1 MSFSVNSHYHWI
13 SINHREA
20 STQSCCFSA
29 SLILYGV
36 LIKRAVIGIVVLSTR
51 AKFLRRQLNSG
62 SGANHWKIFHYF
74 KKMKNP
80 FFVLTMLSCTV
91 TVNWQLSR
99 NTFSRWHSRKIGLH
113 AFQSR
118 NHTQNYPLC
127 QHFSLLSCARKKAF
141 VCLYQHLL
149 DYALTMNENACKVP
163 YNTVFLPQSRMTLSH
178 WIKGVMWLPYKILYM
193 ASGKSNMAEWTF

>member
-29 SLILYGV
+29 SLILYGG

-62 SGANHWKIFHYF
+62 SGTNHWKIFHYF

-113 AFQSR
+113 AFF
-118 NHTQNYPLC
+118 NHAITPKIIRYVSTLAYFLVQERKHLFVYIN
-127 QHFSLLSCARKKAF
+127 FS
-141 VCLYQHLL
+141 
-149 DYALTMNENACKVP
+149 
-163 YNTVFLPQSRMTLSH
+163 
-178 WIKGVMWLPYKILYM
+178 
-193 ASGKSNMAEWTF
+193 